1 MSSRLTPTAGDGRVK
16 LALTILALNLL
27 SHQTTTWILGPL
39 LVPIAAEFETTVG
52 AVGLLAAVT
61 SVPWAVAGL
70 VGGPLSDRWGRKPM
84 LLGGNLITGLGTV
97 LAGFAGSYGALLAV
111 RLLTGFGA
119 STIGPNATSATA
131 DLVSPA
137 RRGAA
142 LGWVLSGSSL
152 GSVVGVPV
160 IAYIAGVWGWRAAF
174 WAAGA
179 VVLAIVVAESL
190 ILPVTGRTTGPGVPY
205 LRSFRVALSDRSTR
219 IVLIANLF
227 ERAAHGLVTVYLA
240 AFLTQSYG
248 LDLRE
253 VAPALAVA
261 AIGLL
266 VGSFLGGRLTDLVPK
281 RTLAWATPLTK
292 GLRILPLFLWTPGLL
307 VTVALAFLVG
317 ILSGATRPV
326 YMWLLTNVDPQIRG
340 TAMGMTV
347 ISNQGGTIL
356 GASLGGLLLGT
367 GTYAWLGWFGAATGI
382 VAGLTATLM
391 REPKMIEG

>member
-1 MSSRLTPTAGDGRVK
+1 MSSRLTPTTGGGRVT
-16 LALTILALNLL
+16 LALTILAVNLL
-27 SHQTTTWILGPL
+27 SHQTTTLILGPL

-61 SVPWAVAGL
+61 SVPWAVDEL

-97 LAGFAGSYGALLAV
+97 LAGFTGSYGALLAV
-111 RLLTGFGA
+111 RLLSGFGA
-119 STIGPNATSATA
+119 STIGPNVTSATA

-152 GSVVGVPV
+152 GSVVGVPL

-179 VVLAIVVAESL
+179 VALSIVVAEAL

-219 IVLIANLF
+219 IVLLANLF
-227 ERAAHGLVTVYLA
+227 ERAAHGLVTVYLP

-253 VAPALAVA
+253 VAPGLAVA
-261 AIGLL
+261 AVGLL

-292 GLRILPLFLWTPGLL
+292 GLLILPLFLWTPGLL

-367 GTYAWLGWFGAATGI
+367 GIYAWLGWFGAATGI
-382 VAGLTATLM
+382 IAGLTATLM
-391 REPKMIEG
+391 REPKMVEG